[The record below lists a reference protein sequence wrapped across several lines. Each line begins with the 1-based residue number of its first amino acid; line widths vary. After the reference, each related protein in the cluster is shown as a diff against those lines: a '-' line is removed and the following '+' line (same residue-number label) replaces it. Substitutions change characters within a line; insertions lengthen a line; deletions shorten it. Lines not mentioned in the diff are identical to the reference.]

1 MIKYATV
8 GTSWITES
16 FINGCRLLG
25 DRLCLAGVY
34 SRDAEKGKQF
44 GQRFGCSK
52 VYTDLEAL
60 AESAEIDAVY
70 IASPNAFHY
79 SQSKLL
85 LTAGKHVICEKP
97 ITVTPNELEELQGLA
112 RSKGVVYMEALMARH
127 LPAWN
132 AVLSELENLG
142 RISHARF
149 DFSQRSSKY
158 DGLLA
163 GVHQNIFDPKMAAGA
178 LMDLGIYCVY
188 PALGWFG
195 EPDSIYAYCR
205 KLSTGA
211 DGEGGAVLRFKA
223 LTAELSWSK
232 TGESRI
238 GSEII
243 GDNGTLIIPSISKL
257 TNIRLIH
264 KDGTEK
270 QITAELDKPR
280 LMSYE
285 ADKFYKYITEPGTFA
300 SDLASANE
308 LALSVSKAMC
318 EIRRQ
323 SGIAFDM

>member
-25 DRLCLAGVY
+25 DKLCLAGVY
-34 SRDAEKGKQF
+34 SRDAEKGHRF
-44 GQRFGCSK
+44 GQKFGCTK
-52 VYTDLEAL
+52 VYTDLKAL
-60 AESAEIDAVY
+60 AQSSEINAVY
-70 IASPNAFHY
+70 IASPNSFHY
-79 SQSKLL
+79 SQSKLML
-85 LTAGKHVICEKP
+85 NAGKHVICEKP
-97 ITVTPNELEELQGLA
+97 ITVNPDELAELQSLA
-112 RSKGVVYMEALMARH
+112 AENGVVYMEALMARH

-132 AVLSELENLG
+132 KVLSELENLG
-142 RISHARF
+142 RISHVRF

-163 GVHQNIFDPKMAAGA
+163 GRHQNIFDPKMAAGA

-195 EPDSIYAYCR
+195 EPESIYAYCR
-205 KLSTGA
+205 KLSTGV
-211 DGEGGAVLRFKA
+211 DGEGGAILLFNN

-232 TGESRI
+232 TGESRL

-243 GDNGTLIIPSISKL
+243 GDNGTLVIPSISKL
-257 TNIRLIH
+257 TNIKLIL

-270 QITAELDKPR
+270 QITAELDKPQ

-285 ADKFYKYITEPGTFA
+285 AEKFYKYITEAETYA
-300 SDLASANE
+300 SDLDSANR
-308 LALSVSKAMC
+308 LALKVSKAML

-323 SGIAFDM
+323 SGINFNI